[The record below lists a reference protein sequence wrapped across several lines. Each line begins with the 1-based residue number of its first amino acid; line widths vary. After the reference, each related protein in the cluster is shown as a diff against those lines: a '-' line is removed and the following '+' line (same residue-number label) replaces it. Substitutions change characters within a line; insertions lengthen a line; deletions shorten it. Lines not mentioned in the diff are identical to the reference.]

1 MQKVGTA
8 KETIAEWVDAYS
20 DSMYSWALHKTSSR
34 EMAEDLVQETFLAA
48 VQSYEKFKGDSK
60 AKTWLFSILNN
71 KIIDHYRKA
80 YKNPTVSEQQQID
93 AGSVSLFET
102 MFDSDGR
109 WLKTNSPQEW
119 TGEPE
124 HVLDDVR
131 FNDTLQHCMEV
142 LPANWNAAIRLK
154 YLEEKNAEL
163 VCQELEISTTN
174 YWQILHRAKL
184 QLRKCL
190 DENWFNK

>member
-1 MQKVGTA
+1 
-8 KETIAEWVDAYS
+8 
-20 DSMYSWALHKTSSR
+20 
-34 EMAEDLVQETFLAA
+34 MAEDLVQETFLAA

-71 KIIDHYRKA
+71 KIIDHYRRA
-80 YKNPTVSEQQQID
+80 YKNPTVSEQQQSD

-131 FNDTLQHCMEV
+131 FNVTLQHCMEV

-154 YLEEKNAEL
+154 YLEEKKAEL